1 MTKLG
6 RPIIPDSERQCEP
19 WKAFGMSR
27 ATFYW
32 KKRYG
37 DLPQDAHAHKAWLDS
52 RLQNTLK
59 RGSQR
64 QGGLKRGVRESW
76 RSWIQNEVI

>member
-6 RPIIPDSERQCEP
+6 RPIIPDSERQRAP
-19 WKAFGMSR
+19 WEMLGVSR

-37 DLPQDAHAHKAWLDS
+37 DLPKKF
-52 RLQNTLK
+52 LQPKLRSEREQQEIAK
-59 RGSQR
+59 IIEGYRR
-64 QGGLKRGVRESW
+64 QGRLKSGS
-76 RSWIQNEVI
+76 RS